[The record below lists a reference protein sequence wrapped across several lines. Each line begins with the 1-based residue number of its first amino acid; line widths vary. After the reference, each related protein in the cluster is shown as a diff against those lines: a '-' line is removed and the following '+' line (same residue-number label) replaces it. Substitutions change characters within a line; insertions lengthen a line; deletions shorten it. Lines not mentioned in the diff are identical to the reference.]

1 MASTFGGIY
10 QASGAMNVA
19 RYGLEIT
26 GQNIA
31 NANTP
36 GYTRQRAEQAA
47 IGTPVGVPRIHT
59 GYTEQGGVESS
70 GASRLSDP
78 VLTARA
84 RTEHARSAAANV
96 GVTRLA
102 DLEDIFNEP
111 VDNGLAAKLD
121 DYWSAWGDVA
131 NDPGA
136 QVPREM
142 LINAAESVTVMLH
155 SMDSALDNVADAAYG
170 SLEAKIAEANSAAQ
184 ELAELNRHIVTGTAT
199 GVNINSLLDRR
210 DVLLDTLSTTV
221 GASAKIH
228 GNGSASVTVSGETL
242 VTEVSATGPSTATSI
257 AVVLSDTTSGAPPLG
272 PENFKLQIGG
282 ADVTLAG
289 GSASAEVAALETTI
303 PSYRGLLNKVAAD
316 LAGAANGVQSA
327 GYDFDG
333 NPGAGKPMFAGGPP
347 ITAATIEVPTTF
359 GWKDVAAASIQSTD
373 DGTPTGNPIGNVN
386 GSNALDASLLG
397 TDAHSPDTAYK
408 SLIGQLGM
416 ESASAQ
422 QLALTQASITAS
434 VDVLQ
439 QQSSGVS
446 FDEEVA
452 NMLTYQMAYQASAR
466 VLTVLDD
473 MLDTLINRTGMVGR

>member
-316 LAGAANGVQSA
+316 LAGAANGVQTN
-327 GYDFDG
+327 GFDVS
-333 NPGAGKPMFAGGPP
+333 GASGIPMFSGTDAKT
-347 ITAATIEVPTTF
+347 ISVAANFSWEN
-359 GWKDVAAASIQSTD
+359 VAAAAGMVD
-373 DGTPTGNPIGNVN
+373 PVNPPTIISAGALNAD
-386 GSNALDASLLG
+386 NALDASLLG